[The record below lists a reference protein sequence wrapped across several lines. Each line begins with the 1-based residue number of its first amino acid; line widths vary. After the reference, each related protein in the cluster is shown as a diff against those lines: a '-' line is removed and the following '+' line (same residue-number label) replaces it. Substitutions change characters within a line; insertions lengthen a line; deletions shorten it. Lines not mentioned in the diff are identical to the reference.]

1 MAPAHVLS
9 SASAAAS
16 ATANTLRASSSSSSP
31 LRGNGTRSHLKRA
44 TRRRINGYGNV
55 RVRTTETKA
64 SLSFVDSID
73 LTDVTA
79 FAANGAFLSL
89 FVASSVYGTKAV
101 FFPENT
107 SVDAK
112 KEEQEEKKMKTKN
125 AFSVERSALQLSN
138 VALILALSSRWAE
151 SGHFPLSNMYE
162 SLLFLAWGTTATA
175 IYVNSDS
182 KVFGALVSP
191 VALFTVA
198 GATLGLPKELQ
209 RASALVPALKS
220 NWLMMHVSVMMMS
233 YATLLAGSLACM
245 GFLALEIGKENET
258 VGKLTEKMEKAM
270 FKDTENNVDNFNSNS
285 SNEDE
290 DEMLVMTTSRQRSN
304 RPKIDAKTGE
314 QVAYAMGSSTNSSG
328 SSGSSSSSSSSSS
341 SATATMNPR
350 ESPSSSSFPVGSR
363 TQTEL
368 DNLSYRCLGLGFVLL
383 TAGLISGAVWANEAW
398 GSYWSWD
405 PKETW
410 ALVTWFTYATY
421 LHSRLV
427 AEKPKDESAKIGA
440 FGFIVVW
447 ICYVGVNLFGTGL
460 HSYGWFA
467 SR

>member
-1 MAPAHVLS
+1 
-9 SASAAAS
+9 
-16 ATANTLRASSSSSSP
+16 
-31 LRGNGTRSHLKRA
+31 
-44 TRRRINGYGNV
+44 
-55 RVRTTETKA
+55 VRTA
-64 SLSFVDSID
+64 VSMMD
-73 LTDVTA
+73 LNDVTA
-79 FAANGAFLSL
+79 VSVNGAFVSL

-101 FFPENT
+101 FFPD
-107 SVDAK
+107 SDDAK
-112 KEEQEEKKMKTKN
+112 KEKEKKATTKEGFN
-125 AFSVERSALQLSN
+125 VERTALQLSN
-138 VALILALSSRWAE
+138 AALVLALGSRWVE

-175 IYVNSDS
+175 IYVNSNS

-245 GFLALEIGKENET
+245 GFLALELGKENET
-258 VGKLTEKMEKAM
+258 VGKLTEKMERAM
-270 FKDTENNVDNFNSNS
+270 FKDDDDNSTTSNIS
-285 SNEDE
+285 E
-290 DEMLVMTTSRQRSN
+290 DEMLVAATSRQRSN
-304 RPKIDAKTGE
+304 RPKIDSETGQ
-314 QVAYAMGSSTNSSG
+314 QVAYAID
-328 SSGSSSSSSSSSS
+328 SSSSSSTVTLNPPQQQASSLP
-341 SATATMNPR
+341 A
-350 ESPSSSSFPVGSR
+350 GSR

-368 DNLSYRCLGLGFVLL
+368 NNLSYRCLGLGFVLL
-383 TAGLISGAVWANEAW
+383 TAGIISGAVWANEAW

-427 AEKPKDESAKIGA
+427 AEKPKEESAKIGA
-440 FGFIVVW
+440 FGFVVVW

-467 SR
+467 SK

>member
-1 MAPAHVLS
+1 MATTATFTRIFSARGVRGMKQTTTNKTTTFSRSSFNKTRTVL
-9 SASAAAS
+9 
-16 ATANTLRASSSSSSP
+16 TT
-31 LRGNGTRSHLKRA
+31 TKLKR
-44 TRRRINGYGNV
+44 TRRKTC
-55 RVRTTETKA
+55 TTNA
-64 SLSFVDSID
+64 FSLD
-73 LTDVTA
+73 DVTNLDLNDVTTLC
-79 FAANGAFLSL
+79 ANGAFLSL
-89 FVASSVYGTKAV
+89 FVASTVYGTKAV
-101 FFPENT
+101 FFPSGE
-107 SVDAK
+107 DEDEK
-112 KEEQEEKKMKTKN
+112 KEGNKDKEVKLN
-125 AFSVERSALQLSN
+125 VERTALQLSN
-138 VALILALSSRWAE
+138 VALIFALASRWAE

-175 IYVNSDS
+175 IYVNSNS

-245 GFLALEIGKENET
+245 GFLALELGKDNET

-270 FKDTENNVDNFNSNS
+270 FKDNDDNNNSNT

-290 DEMLVMTTSRQRSN
+290 DEMLVVATSRQRSN
-304 RPKIDAKTGE
+304 RPKIDSKTGE
-314 QVAYAMGSSTNSSG
+314 QVAYAME
-328 SSGSSSSSSSSSS
+328 SSSSST
-341 SATATMNPR
+341 TATMNPPQ
-350 ESPSSSSFPVGSR
+350 SPSSSLPVGAR

>member
-1 MAPAHVLS
+1 M
-9 SASAAAS
+9 
-16 ATANTLRASSSSSSP
+16 ATATIQTTIFSA
-31 LRGNGTRSHLKRA
+31 RGVRGMKQTTTNKTTFSRSFKTRTSVTTKLKR
-44 TRRRINGYGNV
+44 TRRKTC
-55 RVRTTETKA
+55 TTNA
-64 SLSFVDSID
+64 SFSLFDNLD
-73 LTDVTA
+73 LNDVTTLC
-79 FAANGAFLSL
+79 ANGAFSSL
-89 FVASSVYGTKAV
+89 FVASTVYGTKAV
-101 FFPENT
+101 FFPSGE
-107 SVDAK
+107 DEDKK
-112 KEEQEEKKMKTKN
+112 KEDNKDKEAKLN
-125 AFSVERSALQLSN
+125 VERTALQLSN
-138 VALILALSSRWAE
+138 VALIFALASRWAE

-175 IYVNSDS
+175 IYVNSNS

-245 GFLALEIGKENET
+245 GFLALELGKDNET

-270 FKDTENNVDNFNSNS
+270 FKDNDFDDNNNSNT

-290 DEMLVMTTSRQRSN
+290 DDMLVVATSRQRSN
-304 RPKIDAKTGE
+304 RPKIDSKTGE
-314 QVAYAMGSSTNSSG
+314 QVAYAMESSSSSTTATMNPPQSP
-328 SSGSSSSSSSSSS
+328 SSSSSSL
-341 SATATMNPR
+341 
-350 ESPSSSSFPVGSR
+350 PVGAR

>member
-245 GFLALEIGKENET
+245 GFLALELGKENET

-270 FKDTENNVDNFNSNS
+270 FKDTENNVDNYNSNS

-290 DEMLVMTTSRQRSN
+290 DEILVMTTSRQRSN

>member
-1 MAPAHVLS
+1 MATTATFTRIFSARGVRGMKQTTTTKTTTFSRSSFNKTRTVL
-9 SASAAAS
+9 
-16 ATANTLRASSSSSSP
+16 TT
-31 LRGNGTRSHLKRA
+31 TKLKR
-44 TRRRINGYGNV
+44 TRRKTC
-55 RVRTTETKA
+55 TTNA
-64 SLSFVDSID
+64 FSLD
-73 LTDVTA
+73 DVTNLDLNDVTTLC
-79 FAANGAFLSL
+79 ANGAFLSL
-89 FVASSVYGTKAV
+89 FVASTVYGTKAV
-101 FFPENT
+101 FFPSGE
-107 SVDAK
+107 DEDEK
-112 KEEQEEKKMKTKN
+112 KEGNKDKEVKLN
-125 AFSVERSALQLSN
+125 VERTALQLSN
-138 VALILALSSRWAE
+138 VALIFALASRWAE

-175 IYVNSDS
+175 IYVNSNS

-245 GFLALEIGKENET
+245 GFLALELGKDNET

-270 FKDTENNVDNFNSNS
+270 FKDNDFEGDNNNSNT

-290 DEMLVMTTSRQRSN
+290 DEMLVVATSRQRSN
-304 RPKIDAKTGE
+304 RPKIDSKTGE
-314 QVAYAMGSSTNSSG
+314 QVAYAME
-328 SSGSSSSSSSSSS
+328 SSSSST
-341 SATATMNPR
+341 TATMNPPQ
-350 ESPSSSSFPVGSR
+350 SPSSSLPVGAR

>member
-1 MAPAHVLS
+1 MATQTATCTRIFSARGVRGMKQTTNKTTTFSRS
-9 SASAAAS
+9 SCK
-16 ATANTLRASSSSSSP
+16 
-31 LRGNGTRSHLKRA
+31 TRTVFTTKLKRKRKTCA
-44 TRRRINGYGNV
+44 TNALFGGELTN
-55 RVRTTETKA
+55 
-64 SLSFVDSID
+64 LD
-73 LTDVTA
+73 LNDVTTLC
-79 FAANGAFLSL
+79 ANGAFLSL
-89 FVASSVYGTKAV
+89 FVASTVYGTKAV
-101 FFPENT
+101 FFPDKDE
-107 SVDAK
+107 DEK
-112 KEEQEEKKMKTKN
+112 KEDKHKHKEVKLN
-125 AFSVERSALQLSN
+125 VERTALQLSN
-138 VALILALSSRWAE
+138 VALIFALASRWAE

-175 IYVNSDS
+175 IYVNSNS

-245 GFLALEIGKENET
+245 GFLALELGKDNET

-270 FKDTENNVDNFNSNS
+270 FKDNNDNNN

-290 DEMLVMTTSRQRSN
+290 DEMLVVATSRQRSN
-304 RPKIDAKTGE
+304 RPKIDSKTGE
-314 QVAYAMGSSTNSSG
+314 QVAYAME
-328 SSGSSSSSSSSSS
+328 SSSSST
-341 SATATMNPR
+341 TAAMNPPQ
-350 ESPSSSSFPVGSR
+350 SPSSSSSLPVGAR

-440 FGFIVVW
+440 FGFLSLIH
-447 ICYVGVNLFGTGL
+447 I
-460 HSYGWFA
+460 
-467 SR
+467 

>member
-245 GFLALEIGKENET
+245 GFLALELGKENET

-270 FKDTENNVDNFNSNS
+270 FKDTENNVDNYNSNS

-290 DEMLVMTTSRQRSN
+290 DEILVMTTSRQRSN

-328 SSGSSSSSSSSSS
+328 SSSSSS

>member
-245 GFLALEIGKENET
+245 GFLALELGKENET

-270 FKDTENNVDNFNSNS
+270 FKDTENNVDNYNSNS

>member
-1 MAPAHVLS
+1 
-9 SASAAAS
+9 
-16 ATANTLRASSSSSSP
+16 
-31 LRGNGTRSHLKRA
+31 
-44 TRRRINGYGNV
+44 
-55 RVRTTETKA
+55 
-64 SLSFVDSID
+64 
-73 LTDVTA
+73 
-79 FAANGAFLSL
+79 
-89 FVASSVYGTKAV
+89 
-101 FFPENT
+101 
-107 SVDAK
+107 
-112 KEEQEEKKMKTKN
+112 
-125 AFSVERSALQLSN
+125 
-138 VALILALSSRWAE
+138 
-151 SGHFPLSNMYE
+151 
-162 SLLFLAWGTTATA
+162 
-175 IYVNSDS
+175 
-182 KVFGALVSP
+182 
-191 VALFTVA
+191 
-198 GATLGLPKELQ
+198 
-209 RASALVPALKS
+209 
-220 NWLMMHVSVMMMS
+220 
-233 YATLLAGSLACM
+233 M
-245 GFLALEIGKENET
+245 GFLALELGKENET

-270 FKDTENNVDNFNSNS
+270 FKDTENNVDNYNSNS

-290 DEMLVMTTSRQRSN
+290 DEILVMTTSRQRSN

-328 SSGSSSSSSSSSS
+328 SSSSSS